1 MASASPKTIQDEL
14 VESASI
20 MVNGDG
26 TFNVS
31 SMSTLEPSDLKR
43 LRGVLM
49 QGVQFMLHLI
59 KGEIEKDEMGK
70 FEDLELAVS
79 TENLTSSKCGD
90 ALKTN
95 QVVYFVRLTEKFTSM
110 HDERTPRVLQ
120 FGVVMSLTNN
130 PSCPVACELWDMYKP
145 QWQGKEDAL
154 ARSTQKALEGF
165 TSFLMRAVWAAC
177 KSDAASTR
185 SAVAEVDD
193 EE

>member
-1 MASASPKTIQDEL
+1 MTAAG
-14 VESASI
+14 I

-26 TFNVS
+26 TFNVDAT
-31 SMSTLEPSDLKR
+31 TLDKTALKR
-43 LRGVLM
+43 LRGVLV
-49 QGVQFMLHLI
+49 QGVQYMLHLI

-79 TENLTSSKCGD
+79 TENLTSTKCGS
-90 ALKTN
+90 ALEPN
-95 QVVYFVRLTEKFTSM
+95 QVVYFVRLTEKFISEL
-110 HDERTPRVLQ
+110 DERTPRVLQ

-154 ARSTQKALEGF
+154 ARCTQKALEGF
-165 TSFLMRAVWAAC
+165 TSFLMRSVWAAC
-177 KSDAASTR
+177 KSDAASSGATIT
-185 SAVAEVDD
+185 